1 MNIVYSYSIHFIGI
15 VTSIPDI
22 NHQQSFR
29 GRCTMDAI
37 TATFVAVVVMV
48 IGMVALLLYVT
59 KKAYSHQWNPEDH
72 NSPQTPAD
80 QHENSPT

>member
-1 MNIVYSYSIHFIGI
+1 
-15 VTSIPDI
+15 
-22 NHQQSFR
+22 
-29 GRCTMDAI
+29 MDAI